1 MPHHRLTFRT
11 RPADVRHVRLQ
22 GPNRCPVCHGAL
34 PPRTGVSQRAEW
46 MTRNV
51 AKWFCSGRSV
61 RKGELEGPEY
71 GPKRR
76 SLGLGG

>member
-11 RPADVRHVRLQ
+11 DPPTCVTCGSKVRTAVQ
-22 GPNRCPVCHGAL
+22 FVTEPCPRG
-34 PPRTGVSQRAEW
+34 RGVSQRVKW

-61 RKGELEGPEY
+61 REGELEGPEY

-76 SLGLGG
+76 SSRLGG